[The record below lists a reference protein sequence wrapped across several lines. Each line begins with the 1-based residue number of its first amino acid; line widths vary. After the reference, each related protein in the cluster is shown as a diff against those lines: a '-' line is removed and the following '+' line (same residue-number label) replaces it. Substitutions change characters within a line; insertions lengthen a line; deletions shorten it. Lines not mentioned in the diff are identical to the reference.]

1 MCLLKLFNDKK
12 SHNMTQIDKVSSAN
26 DSVDRLDGL
35 FRDSDSEPDQKL
47 VVEEI

>member
-1 MCLLKLFNDKK
+1 
-12 SHNMTQIDKVSSAN
+12 MTQIDKVSSAN

-47 VVEEI
+47 VVEES